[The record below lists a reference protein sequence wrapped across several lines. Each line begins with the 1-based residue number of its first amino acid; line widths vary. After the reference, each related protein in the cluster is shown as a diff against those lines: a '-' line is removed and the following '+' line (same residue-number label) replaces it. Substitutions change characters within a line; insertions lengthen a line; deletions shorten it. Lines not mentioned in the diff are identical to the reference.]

1 MNYLSK
7 EQSNAFTALM
17 NLHREMMYR
26 VPLLFP
32 EDQMVWPC
40 SAGYQGVAHP
50 HERGVVLILRHQP
63 GLNTPRLDVSTS
75 PINNMEEM
83 PSFDGTELGIR
94 TMMNYLINT
103 FSLGYFDMAINIP
116 IDLKAW
122 NGDFSKLESNTQI
135 FALASLEVRMDAI
148 SSQLPRRQ
156 TVNNVNT
163 IGNNNN
169 VVVDSENVVI
179 SQTHELPP
187 VYDQMIIAAREIQIK
202 HDREEIIS
210 AIEAMK
216 ENHGSSSFMDQYQA
230 FMGKAANHLTV
241 FSTFMA
247 PLTIAAS
254 AAIGM

>member
-1 MNYLSK
+1 MNYLSE
-7 EQSNAFTALM
+7 EQSNAYTALI
-17 NLHREMMYR
+17 NLHHHMMIR

-32 EDQMVWPC
+32 KDQMVWPC
-40 SAGYQGVAHP
+40 STGYRGVAHP
-50 HERGVVLILRHQP
+50 HERGVVLILHHQP
-63 GLNTPRLDVSTS
+63 GLNTPELNVISYSID
-75 PINNMEEM
+75 NMSEM

-94 TMMNYLINT
+94 RMMDYLINT
-103 FSLGYFDMAINIP
+103 FSLGNFDMAINIP
-116 IDLKAW
+116 IDLKDW
-122 NGDFSKLESNTQI
+122 NGDFVELESNTQN

-163 IGNNNN
+163 TGNNNN

-179 SQTHELPP
+179 NQTHELPP
-187 VYDQMIIAAREIQIK
+187 VYDQMILAAREIQIEN
-202 HDREEIIS
+202 DREEIIS

-216 ENHGSSSFMDQYQA
+216 ENHGSSSFMELYQT
-230 FMGKAANHLTV
+230 FIGKVANHMTV

-254 AAIGM
+254 AAI